1 MKYDSLIED
10 IFDTIP
16 ELREE
21 YNSKAENELID
32 EETGVHI
39 VFGLIIVPYLIE
51 LLKSENDQY
60 NDEML
65 KKIFEFLEEMA
76 KSDDVLVQE
85 VLEFTII
92 ERIIDEGK
100 EVLNNA
106 YKFMLDETKKSSIE
120 VEKFFNIR

>member
-10 IFDTIP
+10 IFKAIP

-21 YNSKAENELID
+21 YNSKAEENLID

-39 VFGLIIVPYLIE
+39 VFGVIIVPYLVE
-51 LLKSENDQY
+51 LLKKENDKY
-60 NDEML
+60 KEVIRRTF
-65 KKIFEFLEEMA
+65 IFFEEMA
-76 KSDDVLVQE
+76 KNDDVLIQE

-92 ERIIDEGK
+92 ETLIDEGK

-106 YKFMLDETKKSSIE
+106 YNYMLEETKKSSSA
-120 VEKFFNIR
+120 VERFFSIK